1 MSFGIILV
9 WVLVWV
15 SHTSNALTYVFMKP
29 SKVYEFRKIL
39 LPMPNLAD
47 HSYLCVRNLLQDLNK
62 NYGKDLRSKQL
73 EKQIFS

>member
-1 MSFGIILV
+1 MYNTYITFAGK
-9 WVLVWV
+9 VLK
-15 SHTSNALTYVFMKP
+15 SLT
-29 SKVYEFRKIL
+29 
-39 LPMPNLAD
+39 PMPNLAD